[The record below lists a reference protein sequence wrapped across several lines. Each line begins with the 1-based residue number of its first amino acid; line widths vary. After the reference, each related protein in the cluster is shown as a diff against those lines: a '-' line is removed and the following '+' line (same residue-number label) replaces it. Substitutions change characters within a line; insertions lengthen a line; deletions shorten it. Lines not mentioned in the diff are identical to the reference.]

1 MPIVEMRAD
10 KLRPGMIAYH
20 IGGLEIF
27 AIKRIDRISFGE
39 GLTFFE
45 LYTTLERFTF
55 AFPNDIITVMLPEKK
70 DQ

>member
-10 KLRPGMIAYH
+10 KLRPGMIAYNF
-20 IGGLEIF
+20 GGLEIF

-45 LYTTLERFTF
+45 LHTTLERFAF
-55 AFPNDIITVMLPEKK
+55 VFPNDTITVMLPKKK

>member
-45 LYTTLERFTF
+45 LHTTLERFTF